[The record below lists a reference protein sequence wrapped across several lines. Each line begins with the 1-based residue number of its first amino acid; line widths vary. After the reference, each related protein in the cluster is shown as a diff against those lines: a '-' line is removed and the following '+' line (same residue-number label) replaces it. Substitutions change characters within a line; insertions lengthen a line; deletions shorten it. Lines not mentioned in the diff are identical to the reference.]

1 MAARREEGEHFL
13 VQSHCTW
20 TQGGARVPLCG
31 ALASEQADD
40 NLWRGGTQ
48 QTLTNLAPCSE
59 NLSFEVSSC
68 PRFFP
73 PAKINSI
80 KPNFTLH
87 AAEAFS
93 SLEVSRSLSLLRM
106 ISRTARAFEKMFWSC
121 IFMYQILQMTTT
133 LLQHQCPDSLLVNG
147 DDFSRFRCFLAPAY
161 VYSNSQH
168 LLKIPFSFFFSL
180 ICPSDYLES

>member
-73 PAKINSI
+73 SAKINSI

-93 SLEVSRSLSLLRM
+93 SLEVSRSLSLLEWYHEQPGRLKKC
-106 ISRTARAFEKMFWSC
+106 FDLVYSC
-121 IFMYQILQMTTT
+121 IRFFKWPQLCCSINVQTHYSSMGTISQGSGVF
-133 LLQHQCPDSLLVNG
+133 LLQPMSIQTANTFGKYH
-147 DDFSRFRCFLAPAY
+147 F
-161 VYSNSQH
+161 H
-168 LLKIPFSFFFSL
+168 FFFL
-180 ICPSDYLES
+180 